1 MNKKIIKNIL
11 LTFVIVYTILNLIGF
26 AVTEIGRRKVLY
38 DTVNQMRPENR
49 TMEMYEELEQNA
61 ERQIERLR
69 ERFSNEESNVPV
81 PATQLAMVQMYM
93 MGAGHIQEIQIFIL
107 ICSIC
112 LSIAIGIIISLEEK
126 SSVKHILIFILLG
139 LILSTIGA
147 LLMGVSNENFFETF
161 LENFLDTIQR
171 YGIYY
176 ILIYIVIFLTRY
188 FVNKNKTNKL
198 NEELKTSK
206 NNI

>member
-11 LTFVIVYTILNLIGF
+11 LTFVIVFTILNLIGF

-61 ERQIERLR
+61 EGQIERLR
-69 ERFSNEESNVPV
+69 EMFSNKKSNVPV

-93 MGAGHIQEIQIFIL
+93 MGAGHILEIQIFIL

-126 SSVKHILIFILLG
+126 SRVKHILIFILLG

-176 ILIYIVIFLTRY
+176 ILIYIVTFLTRY

-198 NEELKTSK
+198 NEELKNK
-206 NNI
+206 QK

>member
-11 LTFVIVYTILNLIGF
+11 LVFVIIYTILNLIGF
-26 AVTEIGRRKVLY
+26 AVNEIERRKLLY
-38 DTVNQMRPENR
+38 DTVIQMRPENI
-49 TMEMYEELEQNA
+49 TMEIYEELEQTA
-61 ERQIERLR
+61 EGKIEMLR
-69 ERFSNEESNVPV
+69 EMFSNEESNVPV
-81 PATQLAMVQMYM
+81 PATQLAMVQMYIT
-93 MGAGHIQEIQIFIL
+93 GAGNILEIQIFIL

-126 SSVKHILIFILLG
+126 SRVKHILIFILLG

-147 LLMGVSNENFFETF
+147 LLLGVSNEKFFETF

-176 ILIYIVIFLTRY
+176 ILIYMVTFLTRY
-188 FVNKNKTNKL
+188 FVSKNKTNKL
-198 NEELKTSK
+198 NEELKNK
-206 NNI
+206 QNNI

>member
-1 MNKKIIKNIL
+1 MSKKIVKNIL
-11 LTFVIVYTILNLIGF
+11 LVFVIVYTILIGF

-61 ERQIERLR
+61 ESQIDNLR
-69 ERFSNEESNVPV
+69 EMFSNEESDVPV
-81 PATQLAMVQMYM
+81 PAKQLALVQMYM
-93 MGAGHIQEIQIFIL
+93 MGAGHILEIQIFIL

-112 LSIAIGIIISLEEK
+112 LSIVIGMIISLEEK
-126 SSVKHILIFILLG
+126 SKVKHILIFILLG
-139 LILSTIGA
+139 LILSIIGA

-161 LENFLDTIQR
+161 FENLLDMLKM

-176 ILIYIVIFLTRY
+176 ILIYIVTFLTRY

-198 NEELKTSK
+198 NEELKNK
-206 NNI
+206 QK

>member
-11 LTFVIVYTILNLIGF
+11 LAFVIVYTILNLIGF

-61 ERQIERLR
+61 EGQIERLR
-69 ERFSNEESNVPV
+69 EMFSNEESNVPV

-93 MGAGHIQEIQIFIL
+93 MGAGYIQEIQIFIL

-126 SSVKHILIFILLG
+126 SRVKHILIFILLG

-147 LLMGVSNENFFETF
+147 LLRGVSNENFFDTF
-161 LENFLDTIQR
+161 LENFLDTMQR

-176 ILIYIVIFLTRY
+176 ILIYIVTFLTRY

-198 NEELKTSK
+198 NEELKNK
-206 NNI
+206 QK